1 MNQSHQPAS
10 FSELDLIRF
19 MFELNHQSVDTAG
32 LQQMVFD
39 HRRAQNPLTPAAFSP
54 MTSSFSPSNA
64 STPSLTPKVSNS
76 SQIPEPK
83 VVFNYAPQMLTPAP
97 TPSPVESEE
106 IHTTPDTTVIDESDD
121 ETKEVRRD
129 KLVASQKLNDWCGNS
144 LYGNIPDVA
153 MLEYDKILR
162 ESHTIKAQVI
172 AKIHEEFPISY
183 DYNPNKSRVRTN
195 YEDKNIAE
203 GRTRNNIA
211 SRRSRQ
217 RKKFQQQILQHSVDY
232 DEDENFLLQ
241 KQEKWLKAIIEN
253 LEEKFLSKEGD
264 KGTEVIEKLKNQCGF
279 E

>member
-1 MNQSHQPAS
+1 MQPPS
-10 FSELDLIRF
+10 FNELDLIRF
-19 MFELNHQSVDTAG
+19 MFELHQQPIDNAG
-32 LQQMVFD
+32 LQQIIYD
-39 HRRAQNPLTPAAFSP
+39 HRRAQIPLTTAAFSP
-54 MTSSFSPSNA
+54 MMTSFTPSEA
-64 STPSLTPKVSNS
+64 STPSVTTKPLNL

-83 VVFNYAPQMLTPAP
+83 VIFNYAPQILTPAP

-106 IHTTPDTTVIDESDD
+106 IHTTPDTTRIDESED
-121 ETKEVRRD
+121 ESEEAPKT
-129 KLVASQKLNDWCGNS
+129 KLVPSQKLNEWCGSS
-144 LYGNIPDVA
+144 LYSNIPDIA

-172 AKIHEEFPISY
+172 EKIHEEFPINY

-195 YEDKNIAE
+195 YEDKSIAE
-203 GRTRNNIA
+203 GRTKNNIA

-217 RKKFQQQILQHSVDY
+217 RKKFQQQILQHSVDF

-253 LEEKFLSKEGD
+253 LEEKFLSKEGE
-264 KGTEVIEKLKNQCGF
+264 KGAEMIEKLKSQCGF